1 MQSKPPSAKL
11 TSEKFSEYV
20 MCLDDLYNLA
30 KRNSFHLPDLKS
42 AAINEVMLLG
52 VLRGEYWCPKVEDI
66 RIKNCV
72 KPPLKEIVASKVW
85 ETCTSRELNLAWMD
99 PAHIPN
105 KKWLLEVLATLKPED
120 EIFRKDYV
128 APPVRKRLR
137 DVETIV
143 LPDELFQNMPKSTSK
158 VKARRLKVVSQAI
171 AAEKTTRLKEM
182 QKHILDEIITHE
194 ERVESYQDKLKASHM
209 IPNRARNQEEEKKG
223 PMLLAAGSKQVPQ
236 YLNP

>member
-72 KPPLKEIVASKVW
+72 KPPLKEIVASKVG

-158 VKARRLKVVSQAI
+158 VKARRLKVVSQAF

-182 QKHILDEIITHE
+182 QRHILDEIITHE
-194 ERVESYQDKLKASHM
+194 ERVESYQDKLKVSHM

-223 PMLLAAGSKQVPQ
+223 PMPLATGSKQVPQ

>member
-1 MQSKPPSAKL
+1 MQSKPPAKL

-52 VLRGEYWCPKVEDI
+52 VLRGEYWCAKVEEI

-158 VKARRLKVVSQAI
+158 VKARRLKVVSQAF

-182 QKHILDEIITHE
+182 QRHILDEIITHE
-194 ERVESYQDKLKASHM
+194 ERVESYQDKLKVSHM

-223 PMLLAAGSKQVPQ
+223 PIPLATGSKQVPQ

>member
-137 DVETIV
+137 DVEIIV

-158 VKARRLKVVSQAI
+158 VKARRLKVVSQAF

-182 QKHILDEIITHE
+182 QRHILDEIITHE
-194 ERVESYQDKLKASHM
+194 ERVESYQDKLKVSQM
-209 IPNRARNQEEEKKG
+209 IPNGARNQEEEKKG
-223 PMLLAAGSKQVPQ
+223 PMPLATGSKQVPQ

>member
-137 DVETIV
+137 DFETIV
-143 LPDELFQNMPKSTSK
+143 LPD
-158 VKARRLKVVSQAI
+158 
-171 AAEKTTRLKEM
+171 
-182 QKHILDEIITHE
+182 
-194 ERVESYQDKLKASHM
+194 
-209 IPNRARNQEEEKKG
+209 
-223 PMLLAAGSKQVPQ
+223 
-236 YLNP
+236 

>member
-1 MQSKPPSAKL
+1 MQSKPPAKL

-158 VKARRLKVVSQAI
+158 VKARRLKVVSQAF
-171 AAEKTTRLKEM
+171 AAEKTTPLKEM
-182 QKHILDEIITHE
+182 QRHILDEIITHE
-194 ERVESYQDKLKASHM
+194 ERVESYQDKLKVSHM

-223 PMLLAAGSKQVPQ
+223 PMPLATGSKQVPQ

>member
-1 MQSKPPSAKL
+1 MQSKPPRAKL

-30 KRNSFHLPDLKS
+30 KRSSFHLPDLKS

-128 APPVRKRLR
+128 APPVRKRLK

-158 VKARRLKVVSQAI
+158 VKARRLKVVSQAF

-182 QKHILDEIITHE
+182 QRHILDEIITHE
-194 ERVESYQDKLKASHM
+194 ERVESYQDKLKVSHM

-223 PMLLAAGSKQVPQ
+223 PMPLATGSKQVPQ

>member
-1 MQSKPPSAKL
+1 MQSKQTTAKL
-11 TSEKFSEYV
+11 TSEKFCQYV
-20 MCLDDLYNLA
+20 MCLEDLYNLA

-52 VLRGEYWCPKVEDI
+52 VMRGDYWCPKVEEI

-72 KPPLKEIVASKVW
+72 KPPLKEIIASKVW
-85 ETCTSRELNLAWMD
+85 DLCTSKHLNLAWMD
-99 PAHIPN
+99 PTHIPN
-105 KKWLLEVLATLKPED
+105 KKWLLEVLATLNPAD
-120 EIFRKDYV
+120 EIFMKDYV
-128 APPVRKRLR
+128 APPTRKRLR
-137 DVETIV
+137 DIETIV

-158 VKARRLKVVSQAI
+158 VKARRLKVVSQAF

-194 ERVESYQDKLKASHM
+194 ERVEGYHDKLKASKM
-209 IPNRARNQEEEKKG
+209 ISNRILSQEEEKKG
-223 PMLLAAGSKQVPQ
+223 PIPLATGSKQVPQ

>member
-1 MQSKPPSAKL
+1 MYL
-11 TSEKFSEYV
+11 H
-20 MCLDDLYNLA
+20 DLYNLA

-158 VKARRLKVVSQAI
+158 VKARRLKVVSQAF

-182 QKHILDEIITHE
+182 QRHILDEIITHE
-194 ERVESYQDKLKASHM
+194 ERVESYQDKLKVSHM
-209 IPNRARNQEEEKKG
+209 ISNRARNQEEEKKG
-223 PMLLAAGSKQVPQ
+223 PMPLATGSKQVPQ

>member
-105 KKWLLEVLATLKPED
+105 KKWLLEVLAKLKPED

-143 LPDELFQNMPKSTSK
+143 LPEELFQNMPKSTSK
-158 VKARRLKVVSQAI
+158 VKARRLKVVSQAF

-182 QKHILDEIITHE
+182 QRHILDEIITHE
-194 ERVESYQDKLKASHM
+194 ERVESYQDKLKVSHM

-223 PMLLAAGSKQVPQ
+223 PIPLATGSKQVPQ

>member
-158 VKARRLKVVSQAI
+158 VKARRLKVVSQAF
-171 AAEKTTRLKEM
+171 AAEKTTCLKEM
-182 QKHILDEIITHE
+182 QRHILDEIITHE
-194 ERVESYQDKLKASHM
+194 ERVESYQDKLKVSHM

-223 PMLLAAGSKQVPQ
+223 PMPLAPGSKQVPQ

>member
-1 MQSKPPSAKL
+1 MPSSSQVDVFEL
-11 TSEKFSEYV
+11 ECWLERSE
-20 MCLDDLYNLA
+20 LDGNAHDDA
-30 KRNSFHLPDLKS
+30 
-42 AAINEVMLLG
+42 
-52 VLRGEYWCPKVEDI
+52 
-66 RIKNCV
+66 
-72 KPPLKEIVASKVW
+72 PPLKEIVASKVW
-85 ETCTSRELNLAWMD
+85 DTCTSRELNLAWMD

-128 APPVRKRLR
+128 ASPVRKRLR

-158 VKARRLKVVSQAI
+158 VKARRLKVVSQAF

-182 QKHILDEIITHE
+182 QRHILDEIITHE
-194 ERVESYQDKLKASHM
+194 ERVESYQDKLKVSHM

-223 PMLLAAGSKQVPQ
+223 PIPLATGSKQVPQ

>member
-30 KRNSFHLPDLKS
+30 KRNTFHLPDLKS

-158 VKARRLKVVSQAI
+158 VKARRLKVVSQAF

-182 QKHILDEIITHE
+182 QRHILDEIITHE
-194 ERVESYQDKLKASHM
+194 ERVESYQDKLKVSHM
-209 IPNRARNQEEEKKG
+209 IPNRARNQRRRRRD
-223 PMLLAAGSKQVPQ
+223 PCPSPRDPNRC
-236 YLNP
+236 LNT

>member
-1 MQSKPPSAKL
+1 
-11 TSEKFSEYV
+11 
-20 MCLDDLYNLA
+20 MCLDDHYNLA

-158 VKARRLKVVSQAI
+158 VKARRLKVVSQAF

-182 QKHILDEIITHE
+182 QRHILDEIITHE
-194 ERVESYQDKLKASHM
+194 ERVESYQDKLKVSHM

-223 PMLLAAGSKQVPQ
+223 PMPLATGSKQVPQ

>member
-1 MQSKPPSAKL
+1 MQSKPPAKL

-158 VKARRLKVVSQAI
+158 VKARRLKVVSQAF

-182 QKHILDEIITHE
+182 QRHILDEIITHE
-194 ERVESYQDKLKASHM
+194 ERVESYQDKLKVSHM

-223 PMLLAAGSKQVPQ
+223 PMPLATGSKQVPQ

>member
-99 PAHIPN
+99 PAHRPN

-158 VKARRLKVVSQAI
+158 VKARRLKVVSQAF

-182 QKHILDEIITHE
+182 QRHILDEIITHE

-223 PMLLAAGSKQVPQ
+223 PIPLATGSKQVPQ

>member
-158 VKARRLKVVSQAI
+158 VKARRLKVVSQAF

-182 QKHILDEIITHE
+182 QRHILDEIITHE
-194 ERVESYQDKLKASHM
+194 ERVESYQDKLKVSHM

-223 PMLLAAGSKQVPQ
+223 PIPLATGSKQVPQ

>member
-1 MQSKPPSAKL
+1 
-11 TSEKFSEYV
+11 

-158 VKARRLKVVSQAI
+158 VKARRLKVVSQAF

-182 QKHILDEIITHE
+182 QRYILDEIITHE
-194 ERVESYQDKLKASHM
+194 ERVESYQDKLKVSHM

-223 PMLLAAGSKQVPQ
+223 PMPLAAGPKQVPQ

>member
-52 VLRGEYWCPKVEDI
+52 VLRGEYWCPKVEEI

-85 ETCTSRELNLAWMD
+85 DTCTSKHLNLAWMD

-137 DVETIV
+137 VVETIV

-158 VKARRLKVVSQAI
+158 VKARRLKVVSQAF

-194 ERVESYQDKLKASHM
+194 ERVESYQDKLRVS
-209 IPNRARNQEEEKKG
+209 
-223 PMLLAAGSKQVPQ
+223 
-236 YLNP
+236 

>member
-158 VKARRLKVVSQAI
+158 VKARRLKVVSQAF

-182 QKHILDEIITHE
+182 QRHILDEIITHE
-194 ERVESYQDKLKASHM
+194 ERVESYQDKLKVSHM

-223 PMLLAAGSKQVPQ
+223 PMPLAAGSKQVPQ
-236 YLNP
+236 CLNP

>member
-1 MQSKPPSAKL
+1 
-11 TSEKFSEYV
+11 

-158 VKARRLKVVSQAI
+158 VKARRLKVVSQAF

-182 QKHILDEIITHE
+182 QRHILDEIITHE
-194 ERVESYQDKLKASHM
+194 ERVESYQDKLKVSHM

-223 PMLLAAGSKQVPQ
+223 PIPLATGSKQVPQ

>member
-1 MQSKPPSAKL
+1 MQSKPPAKL

-20 MCLDDLYNLA
+20 MCLDDLYKLA

-158 VKARRLKVVSQAI
+158 VKARRLKVVSQAF

-182 QKHILDEIITHE
+182 QRHILDEIITHE
-194 ERVESYQDKLKASHM
+194 ERVESYQDKLKVSHM

-223 PMLLAAGSKQVPQ
+223 PIPLATGSKQVPQ

>member
-11 TSEKFSEYV
+11 TSEKFSEYM
-20 MCLDDLYNLA
+20 MCLDDLYNLV
-30 KRNSFHLPDLKS
+30 KRKSFHLPDLKS

-72 KPPLKEIVASKVW
+72 KPPLKEIVASKARD
-85 ETCTSRELNLAWMD
+85 TYTSKHLNLVWMD

-120 EIFRKDYV
+120 EIFRKYYV

-143 LPDELFQNMPKSTSK
+143 FQTTSSRTCPSPP
-158 VKARRLKVVSQAI
+158 AR
-171 AAEKTTRLKEM
+171 
-182 QKHILDEIITHE
+182 
-194 ERVESYQDKLKASHM
+194 
-209 IPNRARNQEEEKKG
+209 
-223 PMLLAAGSKQVPQ
+223 
-236 YLNP
+236 

>member
-1 MQSKPPSAKL
+1 M

-158 VKARRLKVVSQAI
+158 VKARRLKVVSQAF

-182 QKHILDEIITHE
+182 QRHILDEIITHE
-194 ERVESYQDKLKASHM
+194 ERVESYQDKLKVSHM

-223 PMLLAAGSKQVPQ
+223 PMPLATGSKQVPQ

>member
-1 MQSKPPSAKL
+1 MQSKPPAAKMTSA
-11 TSEKFSEYV
+11 TFSEFV
-20 MCLDDLYNLA
+20 LCLEDLYNLA

-42 AAINEVMLLG
+42 AAINEVMLVG
-52 VLRGEYWCPKVEDI
+52 VLRYEYWCPKVEDI

-72 KPPLKEIVASKVW
+72 KPPLKEVIAAKVW
-85 ETCTSRELNLAWMD
+85 EICTSKQLNIAWMD

-137 DVETIV
+137 DIETIV
-143 LPDELFQNMPKSTSK
+143 LPDELFKDMPKSTSK
-158 VKARRLKVVSQAI
+158 VKARRLKVVSQAF

-194 ERVESYQDKLKASHM
+194 ERVESFHDKLKVQKM
-209 IPNRARNQEEEKKG
+209 IPNRGLNQEEEKKG
-223 PMLLAAGSKQVPQ
+223 PMPLATGSKQVPQ

>member
-1 MQSKPPSAKL
+1 MQSKPPAKL

-158 VKARRLKVVSQAI
+158 VKARRLKVVSQAF

-182 QKHILDEIITHE
+182 QRHILDEIITHE
-194 ERVESYQDKLKASHM
+194 ERVESYQDKLKVSHM

-223 PMLLAAGSKQVPQ
+223 PIPLATGSKQVPQ

>member
-158 VKARRLKVVSQAI
+158 VKARRLKVVSQAF

-182 QKHILDEIITHE
+182 QRHILDEIITHE
-194 ERVESYQDKLKASHM
+194 ERVESYQDKLKVSHM

-223 PMLLAAGSKQVPQ
+223 PMPLATGSKQVPQ

>member
-1 MQSKPPSAKL
+1 MTTPA
-11 TSEKFSEYV
+11 TTADAAEAER
-20 MCLDDLYNLA
+20 LA
-30 KRNSFHLPDLKS
+30 KVVADLEKGALQGGTPDALQGFREG
-42 AAINEVMLLG
+42 APGPVG
-52 VLRGEYWCPKVEDI
+52 YDI
-66 RIKNCV
+66 
-72 KPPLKEIVASKVW
+72 SKH
-85 ETCTSRELNLAWMD
+85 LNLAWMD

-158 VKARRLKVVSQAI
+158 VKARHLKVVSQAF

-194 ERVESYQDKLKASHM
+194 ERVESYQDKLRVS
-209 IPNRARNQEEEKKG
+209 
-223 PMLLAAGSKQVPQ
+223 
-236 YLNP
+236 

>member
-11 TSEKFSEYV
+11 TSEKFSEHV

-137 DVETIV
+137 DGETIV

-158 VKARRLKVVSQAI
+158 VKARRLKVVSQAF

-182 QKHILDEIITHE
+182 QRHILDEIITHE
-194 ERVESYQDKLKASHM
+194 ERVESYQDKLKVSHM

-223 PMLLAAGSKQVPQ
+223 PMPLATGSKQVPQ

>member
-1 MQSKPPSAKL
+1 
-11 TSEKFSEYV
+11 

-105 KKWLLEVLATLKPED
+105 KKWLLEVLATLKPKD

-158 VKARRLKVVSQAI
+158 VKARRLKVVSQAF

-182 QKHILDEIITHE
+182 QRHILDEIITHE
-194 ERVESYQDKLKASHM
+194 ERVESYQDKLKVSHM

-223 PMLLAAGSKQVPQ
+223 PMPLATGSKQVPQ

>member
-85 ETCTSRELNLAWMD
+85 DTCTSKHLNLASMD

-158 VKARRLKVVSQAI
+158 VKARRLKVVSQAF

-182 QKHILDEIITHE
+182 QRHILDEIITHE
-194 ERVESYQDKLKASHM
+194 ERVESYQDKLKVSHM

-223 PMLLAAGSKQVPQ
+223 PMPLATGSKQVPQ

>member
-1 MQSKPPSAKL
+1 
-11 TSEKFSEYV
+11 
-20 MCLDDLYNLA
+20 
-30 KRNSFHLPDLKS
+30 
-42 AAINEVMLLG
+42 MLLG

-158 VKARRLKVVSQAI
+158 VKARRLKVVSQAF

-182 QKHILDEIITHE
+182 QSHILDEIITHE
-194 ERVESYQDKLKASHM
+194 ERVESYQDKLKVSHM

-223 PMLLAAGSKQVPQ
+223 PMPLATGSKQVPQ

>member
-1 MQSKPPSAKL
+1 
-11 TSEKFSEYV
+11 

-158 VKARRLKVVSQAI
+158 VKARRLKVVSQAF

-182 QKHILDEIITHE
+182 QRHILDEIITHE
-194 ERVESYQDKLKASHM
+194 ERVESYQDKLKVSHM

-223 PMLLAAGSKQVPQ
+223 SIPLATGSKQVPQ